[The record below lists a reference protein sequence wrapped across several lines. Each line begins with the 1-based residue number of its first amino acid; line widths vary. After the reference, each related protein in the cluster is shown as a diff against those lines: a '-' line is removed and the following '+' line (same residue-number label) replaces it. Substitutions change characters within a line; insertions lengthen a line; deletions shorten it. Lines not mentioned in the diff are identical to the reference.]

1 MYQRPQP
8 ISDFNPGNMMPMS
21 AKMRNT
27 GQMMPPNQGVA
38 NKFTGNSADLMQN
51 PQNSTVITQLKQ
63 RATQDAKTGMSQFLA
78 GSNIANKASNDA
90 MSTAEFRT
98 DQLLNKTKADIIE
111 KMGGQNIERL
121 AKNKE
126 QIFADV
132 KNSVQTGRLLMQQN
146 TNLGMM
152 G

>member
-1 MYQRPQP
+1 
-8 ISDFNPGNMMPMS
+8 
-21 AKMRNT
+21 
-27 GQMMPPNQGVA
+27 
-38 NKFTGNSADLMQN
+38 MQN

-63 RATQDAKTGMSQFLA
+63 RAGQDAKTGMSQFLA
-78 GSNIANKASNDA
+78 GNNIANKAANDA
-90 MSTAEFRT
+90 INTAEFKT

-111 KMGGQNIERL
+111 KMGGQSIERL

-126 QIFADV
+126 QIYADV

-146 TNLGMM
+146 PNLGMM